1 MKIKSFIAIASIA
14 MFSSIASSQ
23 ATTTFTYSSW
33 LPWTHPVNTN
43 IYLKWMSE
51 VEKRSEGRIKFRHLP
66 KAVAHPRAHLDA
78 VRTSQANAG
87 MSVHGYSPKRFAAYM
102 FAEHPFLGDRARASS
117 VALARTHAKFFADK
131 NLYKGVHLV
140 GMNTHGPG
148 VIHHSKKNFNVPG
161 DMKGQKMRTGGPIP
175 KRIVEA
181 WGGVAIRQPASKS
194 YEVLSAGI
202 VDGITFPY
210 ESLDSFKIT
219 KLVPYSTYIPGGLY
233 TSSHYL
239 VISKKK
245 YDGLSASD
253 KKVIDGLSGENFA
266 DLAGRGWDTI
276 NDAGLAGAK
285 KAGNKMTTAP
295 AAIINAVKK
304 LNTEFSKEYIAS
316 VKDAGI
322 DGAVVLKYF
331 KGEVAKLQG
340 K

>member
-1 MKIKSFIAIASIA
+1 
-14 MFSSIASSQ
+14 
-23 ATTTFTYSSW
+23 
-33 LPWTHPVNTN
+33 
-43 IYLKWMSE
+43 
-51 VEKRSEGRIKFRHLP
+51 
-66 KAVAHPRAHLDA
+66 
-78 VRTSQANAG
+78 

-102 FAEHPFLGDRARASS
+102 FAEHPFLGDRAIASS
-117 VALARTHAKFFADK
+117 VALARTHAKFFAGK

-148 VIHHSKKNFNVPG
+148 VIHHSKKVFTVPS

-181 WGGVAIRQPASKS
+181 WGGVAVRQPASKS
-194 YEVLSAGI
+194 YEVLSTGI

-219 KLVPYSTYIPGGLY
+219 KLVPYSTYVPGGLY
-233 TSSHYL
+233 SSSHYL

-245 YDGLSASD
+245 YDGLSSSD
-253 KKVIDGLSGENFA
+253 KKMVNGLSGENFSH
-266 DLAGRGWDTI
+266 LAGRGWDTI

-285 KAGNKMTTAP
+285 KAGNKMTVAP

-304 LNTEFSKEYIAS
+304 LNAEFSKEYIAS
-316 VKDAGI
+316 VKAAGI
-322 DGAVVLKYF
+322 DGAAVLKYF

>member
-1 MKIKSFIAIASIA
+1 MRIQTIIAATSVA
-14 MFSSIASSQ
+14 MFAAITSSQ
-23 ATTTFTYSSW
+23 ATTTFNYSSW
-33 LPWTHPVNTN
+33 LPWTHPVNTH

-78 VRTSQANAG
+78 VRTSQAHAG

-102 FAEHPFLGDRARASS
+102 FAEHPFLGDRATASS
-117 VALARTHAKFFADK
+117 VALARTHAKFFAGK

-148 VIHHSKKNFNVPG
+148 VIHHSKKVFTVPS

-181 WGGVAIRQPASKS
+181 WGGVAVRQPASKS
-194 YEVLSAGI
+194 YEVLSTGI

-219 KLVPYSTYIPGGLY
+219 KLVPYSTYVPGGLY
-233 TSSHYL
+233 SSSHYL

-245 YDGLSASD
+245 YDGLSSSD
-253 KKVIDGLSGENFA
+253 KKMINGLSGENFA
-266 DLAGRGWDTI
+266 RLAGRGWDTI

-285 KAGNKMTTAP
+285 KAGNKMTVAP

-316 VKDAGI
+316 VKVAGI
-322 DGAVVLKYF
+322 DGAAVLKYF
-331 KGEVAKLQG
+331 KGEVTKLQG

>member
-1 MKIKSFIAIASIA
+1 MKVGSLIGVVLITLFASI
-14 MFSSIASSQ
+14 SSSQ
-23 ATTTFTYSSW
+23 ANTTFSYSSW

-43 IYLKWMSE
+43 IYLKWMAE
-51 VEKRSEGRIKFRHLP
+51 VEKRSEGRIKFRKLP

-117 VALARTHAKFFADK
+117 IALARTHAKFFAGKD
-131 NLYKGVHLV
+131 LYKGVHLV

-148 VIHHSKKNFNVPG
+148 VIHHSKKNFTVPG

-181 WGGVAIRQPASKS
+181 WGGVAVRQPASKS
-194 YEVLSAGI
+194 YEVLSTGI
-202 VDGITFPY
+202 VDGITFPF

-219 KLVPYSTYIPGGLY
+219 KIVPYSTYIPGGLY
-233 TSSHYL
+233 SSSHYL

-245 YDGLSASD
+245 YDGLPASD
-253 KKVIDGLSGENFA
+253 KKIIDNLSGENFA
-266 DLAGRGWDTI
+266 DLAGRGWDKI
-276 NDAGLAGAK
+276 NDAGRIGAK
-285 KAGNKMTTAP
+285 KAGNKITTAP
-295 AAIINAVKK
+295 SAIINSVKK
-304 LNTEFSKEYIAS
+304 LNAEFTKEYITS
-316 VKDAGI
+316 VKADGI
-322 DGAVVLKYF
+322 DGAAVIKFF
-331 KGEVAKLQG
+331 KGEVAKLQS

>member
-1 MKIKSFIAIASIA
+1 MKVGSLIGVVLITLFASI
-14 MFSSIASSQ
+14 SSSQ
-23 ATTTFTYSSW
+23 ANTTFSYSSW

-43 IYLKWMSE
+43 IYLKWMAE
-51 VEKRSEGRIKFRHLP
+51 VEKRSEGRIKFRKLP

-117 VALARTHAKFFADK
+117 IALARTHAKFFAGKD
-131 NLYKGVHLV
+131 LYKGVHLV

-148 VIHHSKKNFNVPG
+148 VIHHSKKNFTVPG

-181 WGGVAIRQPASKS
+181 WGGVAVRQPASKS
-194 YEVLSAGI
+194 YEVLSTGI
-202 VDGITFPY
+202 VDGITFPF

-219 KLVPYSTYIPGGLY
+219 KIVPYSTYIPGGLY
-233 TSSHYL
+233 SSSHYL

-245 YDGLSASD
+245 YDGLPASD
-253 KKVIDGLSGENFA
+253 EKIIDNLSGENFA
-266 DLAGRGWDTI
+266 DLAGRGWDKI
-276 NDAGLAGAK
+276 NDAGRIGAK
-285 KAGNKMTTAP
+285 KAGNKITTAP
-295 AAIINAVKK
+295 SAIINSVKK
-304 LNTEFSKEYIAS
+304 LNAEFTKEYITS
-316 VKDAGI
+316 VKADGI
-322 DGAVVLKYF
+322 DGAAVIKFF
-331 KGEVAKLQG
+331 KGEVAKLQS

>member
-1 MKIKSFIAIASIA
+1 MRIQTIIAAASVA
-14 MFSSIASSQ
+14 MFAAITSSQ
-23 ATTTFTYSSW
+23 ATTTFNYSSW
-33 LPWTHPVNTN
+33 LPWTHPVNTH

-78 VRTSQANAG
+78 VRTSQAHAG

-102 FAEHPFLGDRARASS
+102 FAEHPFLGDRATASS
-117 VALARTHAKFFADK
+117 VALARTHAKFFAGK

-148 VIHHSKKNFNVPG
+148 VIHHSKKVFTVPS

-181 WGGVAIRQPASKS
+181 WGGVAVRQPASKS
-194 YEVLSAGI
+194 YEVLSTGI

-219 KLVPYSTYIPGGLY
+219 KLVPYSTYVPGGLY
-233 TSSHYL
+233 SSSHYL

-245 YDGLSASD
+245 YDGLSSSD
-253 KKVIDGLSGENFA
+253 KKMINGLSGEKFA
-266 DLAGRGWDTI
+266 HLAGRGWDTI

-285 KAGNKMTTAP
+285 KAGNKMTIAP

-304 LNTEFSKEYIAS
+304 LNAEFSKEYIAS
-316 VKDAGI
+316 VKAAGI
-322 DGAVVLKYF
+322 DGAAVLKYF

>member
-1 MKIKSFIAIASIA
+1 
-14 MFSSIASSQ
+14 
-23 ATTTFTYSSW
+23 
-33 LPWTHPVNTN
+33 
-43 IYLKWMSE
+43 
-51 VEKRSEGRIKFRHLP
+51 
-66 KAVAHPRAHLDA
+66 
-78 VRTSQANAG
+78 
-87 MSVHGYSPKRFAAYM
+87 M

-117 VALARTHAKFFADK
+117 VALARTHAKFFAGK

-148 VIHHSKKNFNVPG
+148 VIHHSKKNFTVPG

-245 YDGLSASD
+245 YDGLSSSD

-266 DLAGRGWDTI
+266 DLAGRGWDKI